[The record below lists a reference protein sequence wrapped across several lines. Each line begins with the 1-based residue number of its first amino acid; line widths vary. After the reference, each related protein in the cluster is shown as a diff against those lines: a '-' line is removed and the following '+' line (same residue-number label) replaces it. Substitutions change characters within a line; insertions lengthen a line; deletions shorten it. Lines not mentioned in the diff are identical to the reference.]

1 MIGLGNG
8 RTGEEIN
15 MQVRIQHVALSVTDI
30 ERSARWYEQLFELN
44 KVAEMNDPARLVIYM
59 TPEGQAIDLR
69 QDPNVVREPFT
80 QERVGLDH
88 LAFVCEEMPELER
101 WLARLKEFGVENSG
115 IVETQ
120 FGSHLN
126 FRDPDNIALEF
137 YLPSAARSG
146 GPGGQAEPMLVGAA

>member
-1 MIGLGNG
+1 
-8 RTGEEIN
+8 
-15 MQVRIQHVALSVTDI
+15 MQVRIQHVALSVTNI
-30 ERSARWYEQLFELN
+30 EWSSRWYEQLFELN
-44 KVAEMNDPARLVIYM
+44 KVAEMNDPAPLVIYM

-88 LAFVCEEMPELER
+88 LAFVCEDMPELEQ
-101 WLARLKEFGVENSG
+101 WLARLEEVGVENSG

-120 FGSHLN
+120 FGAHLN

-137 YLPSAARSG
+137 YLPSAARSEQ
-146 GPGGQAEPMLVGAA
+146 PTGQEGRMLVGAA